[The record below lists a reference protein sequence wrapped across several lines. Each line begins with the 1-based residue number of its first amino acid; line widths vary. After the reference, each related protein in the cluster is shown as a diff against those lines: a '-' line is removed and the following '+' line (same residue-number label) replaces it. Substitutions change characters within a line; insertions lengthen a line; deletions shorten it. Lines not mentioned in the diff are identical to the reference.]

1 MYRIEFD
8 YINRTIFV
16 PKETAEAIGSPSD
29 VSFLYRDS
37 DATMILINGVPQADT
52 QRKRR
57 GRPADPTKTSFMRS
71 WDEEANG
78 FKIKS
83 YYPALCRLG
92 EKFPGC
98 QNGVVKGVY
107 ILEGDLCME
116 NGIKF
121 DLKKAR
127 LEKKDGQEAPAID
140 LTGYQVVE
148 RSSFRHRANPACQ

>member
-1 MYRIEFD
+1 MYRIVFD

-16 PKETAEAIGSPSD
+16 PKETAEAIGSPSE

-57 GRPADPTKTSFMRS
+57 GRPADPMKTSFMKS
-71 WDEEANG
+71 WDEEAKG

-83 YYPALCRLG
+83 YYPVLCRLG

-98 QNGVVKGVY
+98 ENGIFRGVY
-107 ILEGDLCME
+107 VLEGDLCME

-121 DLKKAR
+121 DLTKAR
-127 LEKKDGQEAPAID
+127 LEEQEKPEAPVID
-140 LTGYQVVE
+140 LSGYQVVE
-148 RSSFRHRANPACQ
+148 RSAFRHRPNTEC